1 MNKNPLYSE
10 LFKKTLRIRLVE
22 EDIIARYHTDKIQS
36 PVHLSIGQEAVA
48 VGICHA
54 LSTQD
59 LLFSTYRSHAFYLAK
74 GGDLNAMMAELYG
87 RIDGCC
93 GGKGG
98 SMHLA
103 APDVG
108 FVGTSA
114 VVASSISNAVGSAL
128 AAKML
133 NKQQLNVV
141 VFGDGATEE
150 GVFHESLN
158 YAALHQI
165 PMIFVCENNRYA
177 VHSKLED
184 RQSYRILE
192 HVQSYGIE
200 THQIREGYDFVKI
213 AEQFSL
219 LIETVKADPRPVF
232 VEVYTSRY
240 KEHVGTGDDFQGG
253 YRDQS
258 EVDDWKANDPLET
271 DLEMATQFRA
281 ELLTEI
287 AASVQFA
294 ENSPLPGKEQLLQ
307 HVF

>member
-1 MNKNPLYSE
+1 MNENPLYNE
-10 LFKKTLRIRLVE
+10 LFKKAYRIRLVE

-48 VGICHA
+48 VGVCHA
-54 LSTQD
+54 LSHDD

-74 GGDLNAMMAELYG
+74 GGNLNAMMAELYG
-87 RIDGCC
+87 RVDGCC

-103 APDVG
+103 APEVG

-133 NKQQLNVV
+133 KKSQVNVV

-150 GVFHESLN
+150 GVYHESLN

-165 PMIFVCENNRYA
+165 PIIFVCENNQYA
-177 VHSKLED
+177 VHSKLAD
-184 RQSYRILE
+184 RQSYDIRQ
-192 HVQSYGIE
+192 HVNGYGIE
-200 THQIREGYDFVKI
+200 THHIENGYNFVEI
-213 AEQFSL
+213 AEKFSQL
-219 LIETVKADPRPVF
+219 VESVKANPRPIF
-232 VEVYTSRY
+232 IEIFTSRY
-240 KEHVGTGDDFQGG
+240 KEHVGTGEDFHGG
-253 YRDQS
+253 YRS
-258 EVDDWKANDPLET
+258 EEEVNHWKTHDPLVN
-271 DLEMATQFRA
+271 DQPMLIQYQQ
-281 ELLTEI
+281 ELLAEI
-287 AASVQFA
+287 ADSVEFA
-294 ENSPLPGKEQLLQ
+294 ENSLFPGQEQLLK